1 MLVRQLVRKLGGL
14 LLRVS
19 EFGKDP
25 ADLDLEGERYLE
37 WAWIAAHLP
46 DNPGTVLDF
55 GCGVAVP
62 GLIAALKGGAVTGL
76 DLQDNKVPYE
86 TDNLQ
91 IRRGDILGTDLGETR
106 FDVIINCSSI
116 EHVGLAGRYESQDV
130 PDGDLIAMGRLR
142 DLLRSPSAIM
152 LLTVPVGRDAVFSP
166 WHRVYGTRR
175 LGSLLQGFHVV
186 SKEFWSKR
194 PGRNTWVQVGE
205 QEALDVRPSGSFY
218 ALGFFVLNPEPPQN
232 GS

>member
-1 MLVRQLVRKLGGL
+1 MLVRQLVRKLGVL
-14 LLRVS
+14 LIRVS

-25 ADLDLEGERYLE
+25 TELNLEGERYLE
-37 WAWIAAHLP
+37 WSWVAARLP
-46 DNPGTVLDF
+46 ENPGKVLDF

-62 GLIAALKGGAVTGL
+62 GLIAALKGGDVTGL
-76 DLQDNKVPYE
+76 DLQASQAPYE

-91 IRRGDILGTDLGETR
+91 IRRGDILDTDLGQRR

-130 PDGDLIAMGRLR
+130 SDGDLIAMGRLG
-142 DLLRSPSAIM
+142 DLLRVPSGIM

-175 LGSLLQGFHVV
+175 LGSLLQGFHIV

-205 QEALDVRPSGSFY
+205 QEALNVRPSASFY
-218 ALGFFVLNPEPPQN
+218 ALGFFVLNPEPLQN
-232 GS
+232 GR